1 MHLGVDEASGEILA
15 AVVTTNDDHDCEVL
29 PDLLNQ
35 IPQEVEQVS
44 GDGAYDTFDCYDA
57 IEQRQAKSGIPPR
70 KDAKIHQHSNRK
82 APPHLRAQNLRR
94 IRKVGRKRWQQESHY
109 HRRSLAKTVMFRFK
123 AIFGGNSVRVSL
135 IIKRWNYSCDVR
147 HSTA

>member
-1 MHLGVDEASGEILA
+1 MK
-15 AVVTTNDDHDCEVL
+15 
-29 PDLLNQ
+29 
-35 IPQEVEQVS
+35 
-44 GDGAYDTFDCYDA
+44 AYDCYDA
-57 IEQRQAKSGIPPR
+57 IEQQQAKSGIPPR

-135 IIKRWNYSCDVR
+135 KSSGGIILAMCGTQPHD
-147 HSTA
+147 STG